1 MGDRAGCLSSM
12 SNGCSLIL
20 ILQIAPEPFFFA
32 DCTDS
37 RRKRNFDVNP
47 NRCYGKFCNRRH
59 EEFVRYDSLKLFP
72 APCFITLHKRMV
84 MLRQDLLESLRL
96 EFTLSRLTEGDVRLL
111 LEHYGLTSIEQINV
125 VQFLVL
131 SHFAAKRR
139 KYGRTIVR
147 QWERFRTHLEPPFH

>member
-1 MGDRAGCLSSM
+1 
-12 SNGCSLIL
+12 
-20 ILQIAPEPFFFA
+20 
-32 DCTDS
+32 
-37 RRKRNFDVNP
+37 
-47 NRCYGKFCNRRH
+47 
-59 EEFVRYDSLKLFP
+59 
-72 APCFITLHKRMV
+72 

-131 SHFAAKRR
+131 LHFAARRR

-147 QWERFRTHLEPPFH
+147 QGEWFRTHLEPPFH